1 MRQPKILLRL
11 NVKFDPNYFLH
22 LETNLLKKSGLSPD
36 IKPLKKITYI

>member
-22 LETNLLKKSGLSPD
+22 LETNLLKK
-36 IKPLKKITYI
+36 